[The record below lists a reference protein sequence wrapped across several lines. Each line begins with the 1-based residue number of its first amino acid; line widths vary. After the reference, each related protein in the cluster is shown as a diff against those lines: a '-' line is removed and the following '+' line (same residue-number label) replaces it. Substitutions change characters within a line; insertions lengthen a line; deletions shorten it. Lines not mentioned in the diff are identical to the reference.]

1 VNLYRV
7 HSLLNLITDPR
18 ALTYASGKT
27 MRNSQQIV
35 DLFQRYVIGNYT
47 RYPVCLVRGEG
58 SYVWDAEGNR
68 YLDLFP
74 GWGCDLL
81 GHCPPRV
88 AAAVRQQVGELIHV
102 PNTWYTE
109 AQGLLAQ
116 ALNERCGWDGKSFF
130 CNSGTEAVEAA
141 IKLARLSGKPGRYKI
156 ITMINSFH
164 GRTLGALTA
173 TGQPKYH
180 QGLEPLL
187 AGFSYAPFGDLG
199 AAARLIDAETCAI
212 LVEPIQGEGGINLP
226 PQGYLEGLRELADQH
241 KLLLIFDEVQSGM
254 GRTGRWF
261 AHQHYAVQPD
271 AMTLAKALAGGLACG
286 ALVARPEAAEKLKPG
301 THAATFGGNPIACR
315 AALATIE
322 TIEADH
328 LLERAERI
336 GARFQHRLTVLKAR
350 CPSIQEIRVKGAM
363 IGVEL
368 STDGAPIVNQCLR
381 RKLLINCTHGTV
393 LRLLPAMNLTDE
405 QIDEGCSILEEIL
418 LESKP

>member
-1 VNLYRV
+1 M
-7 HSLLNLITDPR
+7 T
-18 ALTYASGKT
+18 T
-27 MRNSQQIV
+27 QQVI
-35 DLFQRYVIGNYT
+35 DTFRRYVIGNYT

-68 YLDLFP
+68 YLDFFP

-88 AAAVRQQVGELIHV
+88 VAAVRDQVGRLIHV

-109 AQGLLAQ
+109 AQGQLAQ
-116 ALNERCGWDGKSFF
+116 ALSERSGFAGKCFF

-141 IKLARLSGKPGRYKI
+141 IKLARLNGKPGRYKI
-156 ITMINSFH
+156 VSMLNSFH
-164 GRTLGALTA
+164 GRTLGALSA

-187 AGFSYAPFGDLG
+187 AGFQYAPFGDLD
-199 AAARLIDAETCAI
+199 AAARLIDGETCAI

-226 PQGYLEGLRELADQH
+226 PAGYLEGLRELADRH

-261 AHQHYAVQPD
+261 AHQHFPVQPD
-271 AMTLAKALAGGLACG
+271 AMTLAKALAGGVAAG
-286 ALVARPEAAEKLKPG
+286 GLVARPEVAEKLKPG
-301 THAATFGGNPIACR
+301 THAATFGGNPLACR

-322 TIEADH
+322 TIEADG
-328 LLERAERI
+328 LLARAGQIGERFRQ
-336 GARFQHRLTVLKAR
+336 RFEALRAR
-350 CPSIQEIRVKGAM
+350 CPAIQEVRVKGAM

-368 STDGAPIVNQCLR
+368 AVEGAAVVDQCLR
-381 RKLLINCTHGTV
+381 RRLLVNCTHGTV
-393 LRLLPAMNLTDE
+393 LRLLPALTLTDD
-405 QIDEGCSILEEIL
+405 QLDEGCGILEEVL
-418 LESKP
+418 TNKG